1 MFHRK
6 QIVRALVLLVIAVF
20 VSSAFPGT
28 GAVGHSGQDSSA
40 AQAPSITKD
49 TGRPRRTDPS
59 AQPTPAQQDAPSTD
73 GQEVQDDEVVRV
85 DTDLTNVLFTA
96 TDKNRRFFSTLKRE
110 DIRIIEDGQ
119 AQEIFTFQTQ
129 ADLPLSLAILIDTS
143 ASQERTL
150 PDEKSAA
157 RTFIDSIIRQGKD
170 EAAVVSFTGES
181 TLEQGLTGNV
191 SRLRQAVEQVEF
203 VPPSGYVGGGVVVG
217 TPPIS
222 PTNQS
227 LAGSTAIWD
236 AVWVTSDEIL
246 SVAAEKT
253 RRAIILVTDG
263 VDTSSRKKMS
273 DAVDRAI
280 KADALIFAVG
290 IGDNYRYTGVD
301 EGSLRKIAE
310 RTGGRAYFPR
320 DEADLRSAFKQIE
333 RELREQYL
341 LAYSPTNQKRDGSY
355 RKVQI
360 EVINPDLRSQ
370 GLKLNYRQGYFARV
384 DKGKK

>member
-1 MFHRK
+1 MFHRN
-6 QIVRALVLLVIAVF
+6 QIVRALALLVLAVF
-20 VSSAFPGT
+20 VSSAPGALSGT
-28 GAVGHSGQDSSA
+28 GARGDSGQDSSV
-40 AQAPSITKD
+40 AQDAS
-49 TGRPRRTDPS
+49 RPRRSTSDPS
-59 AQPTPAQQDAPSTD
+59 AQPTPAAPTGD
-73 GQEVQDDEVVRV
+73 GQEVQDDEVLRV

-96 TDKNRRFFSTLKRE
+96 TDKNRRFYSTLKRE

-246 SVAAEKT
+246 TVAAERT

-273 DAVDRAI
+273 EAVDRAI

-290 IGDNYRYTGVD
+290 IGDDYRYSGVD

-360 EVINPDLRSQ
+360 EIINPDLRMQ
-370 GLKLNYRQGYFARV
+370 GLKLNYRQGYFARA

>member
-1 MFHRK
+1 MLHRK
-6 QIVRALVLLVIAVF
+6 QIVRALALLFLAVF
-20 VSSAFPGT
+20 VSSAPGALSGT
-28 GAVGHSGQDSSA
+28 DAVGPKGQDSSGTPDA
-40 AQAPSITKD
+40 S
-49 TGRPRRTDPS
+49 RPRRTATDPS
-59 AQPTPAQQDAPSTD
+59 AQPTPSQSPATD
-73 GQEVQDDEVVRV
+73 GQEVQDDEVLRV

-96 TDKNRRFFSTLKRE
+96 TDKNRRFYSTLKRE
-110 DIRIIEDGQ
+110 DIRIIEDSQ

-246 SVAAEKT
+246 AVAAQKT

-273 DAVDRAI
+273 DAIDRAI
-280 KADALIFAVG
+280 KADAMIFAVG
-290 IGDNYRYTGVD
+290 IGDDYRYTGVD

-360 EVINPDLRSQ
+360 EIINPDLRSQ
-370 GLKLNYRQGYFARV
+370 GLKLNYRQGYFARTE
-384 DKGKK
+384 KGKK